1 MPDLGLEVLLKGS
14 NMLRLLQGLW
24 VALRIS
30 LIAVV
35 ISIPLG
41 LLFGVLMTRKNVV
54 LKAIFRVYLEFI
66 RIMPQLVLLFLFY
79 FSTTRTFGWNLSGET
94 ASIIVFVLWGTAEMS
109 DLVRGALI
117 SIPKHQCESSEA
129 LGLTKAQTYW
139 YIIIPQ
145 TVRRLIPLSIN
156 LITRMIKTTSL
167 VLMIG
172 VVEVLK
178 VAQQIIE
185 ANRMASPNAAFG
197 IYLVVFLLYFL
208 ACAPAA
214 LVSHLK
220 NHLIDRGAVK
230 FCVPFGAMTSLLASF
245 AAAGTDTSLLRR
257 LFGVLLL
264 YIGAKELFTKRKNP
278 GTDPKPSSSNRVT
291 RENHGGSPPRNP

>member
-79 FSTTRTFGWNLSGET
+79 FSTTRTFGWNLWGET

-117 SIPKHQCESSEA
+117 SIPKHQYESSAA
-129 LGLTKAQTYW
+129 LGLTKMQTYL
-139 YIIIPQ
+139 YVIIPQ
-145 TVRRLIPLSIN
+145 AVRRLIPLSIN

-167 VLMIG
+167 ILMIG

-185 ANRMASPNAAFG
+185 ANRMSSPNAAFG
-197 IYLVVFLLYFL
+197 IYLTVFLLYFIACWPISML
-208 ACAPAA
+208 AKY
-214 LVSHLK
+214 L
-220 NHLIDRGAVK
+220 
-230 FCVPFGAMTSLLASF
+230 
-245 AAAGTDTSLLRR
+245 
-257 LFGVLLL
+257 
-264 YIGAKELFTKRKNP
+264 ERKW
-278 GTDPKPSSSNRVT
+278 R
-291 RENHGGSPPRNP
+291 

>member
-1 MPDLGLEVLLKGS
+1 MQDLGIRVLFMG
-14 NMLRLLQGLW
+14 NNFIRLLGGLW
-24 VALRIS
+24 VTIRLS
-30 LIAVV
+30 LVSILLSVLLGILLGVV
-35 ISIPLG
+35 
-41 LLFGVLMTRKNVV
+41 MTFKNPVTKC
-54 LKAIFRVYLEFI
+54 LSRVYLEFI
-66 RIMPQLVLLFLFY
+66 RIMPQLVLLFLVY
-79 FSTTRTFGWNLSGET
+79 FGATKAFGLNLSGET
-94 ASIIVFVLWGTAEMS
+94 SAVIVFTLWGTAEMG

-117 SIPKHQCESSEA
+117 SIPKHQYESSEA

-208 ACAPAA
+208 ACWP
-214 LVSHLK
+214 
-220 NHLIDRGAVK
+220 I
-230 FCVPFGAMTSLLASF
+230 SLLASY
-245 AAAGTDTSLLRR
+245 LEKKWR
-257 LFGVLLL
+257 
-264 YIGAKELFTKRKNP
+264 
-278 GTDPKPSSSNRVT
+278 
-291 RENHGGSPPRNP
+291 

>member
-1 MPDLGLEVLLKGS
+1 MPDLGFEVLLKGK
-14 NMLRLLQGLW
+14 NFARLMGGLW

-30 LIAVV
+30 LISVV

-41 LLFGVLMTRKNVV
+41 ILRGIVMTWKNPISRVLTR
-54 LKAIFRVYLEFI
+54 IYLEII
-66 RIMPQLVLLFLFY
+66 RIMPQLVLLFLVF
-79 FSTTRTFGWNLSGET
+79 FGTTRSFGWDISGEL
-94 ASIIVFVLWGTAEMS
+94 ASIIVFSLWGTAEMG

-117 SIPKHQCESSEA
+117 SIPIHQYESASA
-129 LGLTKAQTYW
+129 LGLSSGQTFL

-145 TVRRLIPLSIN
+145 TIRRLIPLSIN

-197 IYLVVFLLYFL
+197 IYLTVFILYFL
-208 ACAPAA
+208 ACWPISLVAKA
-214 LVSHLK
+214 LE
-220 NHLIDRGAVK
+220 
-230 FCVPFGAMTSLLASF
+230 
-245 AAAGTDTSLLRR
+245 RR
-257 LFGVLLL
+257 WQ
-264 YIGAKELFTKRKNP
+264 
-278 GTDPKPSSSNRVT
+278 
-291 RENHGGSPPRNP
+291 

>member
-35 ISIPLG
+35 ISIPSG

-117 SIPKHQCESSEA
+117 SIPKHQYESSAA
-129 LGLTKAQTYW
+129 LGLTKMQTYL
-139 YIIIPQ
+139 YVIIPQ
-145 TVRRLIPLSIN
+145 AVRRLIPLSIN

-167 VLMIG
+167 ILMIG
-172 VVEVLK
+172 VEGGTADYRGKPDVQPECSVWNLSDRIFIVFYRMLANQYACKISGKEMEV
-178 VAQQIIE
+178 I
-185 ANRMASPNAAFG
+185 
-197 IYLVVFLLYFL
+197 FL
-208 ACAPAA
+208 
-214 LVSHLK
+214 
-220 NHLIDRGAVK
+220 
-230 FCVPFGAMTSLLASF
+230 
-245 AAAGTDTSLLRR
+245 GTDIVIYRTFEKKL
-257 LFGVLLL
+257 
-264 YIGAKELFTKRKNP
+264 
-278 GTDPKPSSSNRVT
+278 
-291 RENHGGSPPRNP
+291 

>member
-41 LLFGVLMTRKNVV
+41 LLFGVLMTRKNIV

-109 DLVRGALI
+109 DLVAGGTDLYPKTSVREQCGAGTYQKCRLI
-117 SIPKHQCESSEA
+117 S
-129 LGLTKAQTYW
+129 T
-139 YIIIPQ
+139 
-145 TVRRLIPLSIN
+145 LSFH
-156 LITRMIKTTSL
+156 R
-167 VLMIG
+167 
-172 VVEVLK
+172 
-178 VAQQIIE
+178 
-185 ANRMASPNAAFG
+185 
-197 IYLVVFLLYFL
+197 
-208 ACAPAA
+208 
-214 LVSHLK
+214 
-220 NHLIDRGAVK
+220 
-230 FCVPFGAMTSLLASF
+230 
-245 AAAGTDTSLLRR
+245 
-257 LFGVLLL
+257 
-264 YIGAKELFTKRKNP
+264 
-278 GTDPKPSSSNRVT
+278 PS
-291 RENHGGSPPRNP
+291 GD